1 METNL
6 KHITGHIRKVADNV
20 EETRTIEFVIS
31 TAKKDR
37 HGTIIPIENWD
48 LDNFNRNGIVGYQ
61 HDVYGSW
68 FGENNPDKVIGVGK
82 AWVEDDQLIGSVQ
95 FEPADLNPL
104 AEKILRKILIG
115 SLKSTSVGFI
125 ETSAGKY
132 RADNP
137 DDPKSPRTYYYG
149 KVELLEFSI
158 VNIPSN
164 SDAVKRQIAD
174 EQKAVLKEAIREV
187 LAEREQNEEGQ
198 DPQPEGNPQPAESD
212 LMAQR
217 MRMIYLQELEL
228 NQ

>member
-82 AWVEDDQLIGSVQ
+82 AWIEDDQLIGSVQ
-95 FEPADLNPL
+95 FEPAELNPL
-104 AEKILRKILIG
+104 AEKIFRKILIG

-125 ETSAGKY
+125 ETSAGEC

-164 SDAVKRQIAD
+164 SDAVKRQMAD

-198 DPQPEGNPQPAESD
+198 DPQPEGNPQPAEAD

-217 MRMIYLQELEL
+217 MRIIYLQELEL

>member
-104 AEKILRKILIG
+104 AEKIFRKILIG